1 VEPSPAPAEFDVR
14 TLVLLVRPDDAPDLG
29 EEELDRLQVE
39 HLRYGAGL
47 AERGLTVAN
56 GPFTDQ
62 TDETLRGLSVYTVGA
77 EEALALAGA
86 DPSVR
91 AGRLRPVVVRWW
103 TPTGRIDFPQYG
115 RPVGDRRSLADLE

>member
-1 VEPSPAPAEFDVR
+1 MEPSSAPAEFDVR
-14 TLVLLVRPDDAPDLG
+14 TLVLLVRPVDAPDLS

-39 HLRYGAGL
+39 HLSYGASL

-62 TDETLRGLSVYTVGA
+62 TDPALRGLSVYTVGA
-77 EEALALAGA
+77 EEALTLARE

-91 AGRLRPVVVRWW
+91 AGRLRPLVVRWW
-103 TPTGRIDFPQYG
+103 TGAGRIDFPHYG
-115 RPVGDRRSLADLE
+115 RPVGERRSLADLG

>member
-1 VEPSPAPAEFDVR
+1 VEPGPVPAEFDVR
-14 TLVLLVRPDDAPDLG
+14 TLVLLVRPADAPDLD
-29 EEELDRLQVE
+29 EDELDRLQAE

-62 TDETLRGLSVYTVGA
+62 TDPALRGLSIYSVGA
-77 EEALALAGA
+77 EEALDLASQ

-91 AGRLRPVVVRWW
+91 AGRLRPLVVRWW
-103 TPTGRIDFPQYG
+103 TKAGRIDFPEYG
-115 RPVGDRRSLADLE
+115 RPVGDRRSLADLD

>member
-1 VEPSPAPAEFDVR
+1 MEPGPAPAEFDVR
-14 TLVLLVRPDDAPDLG
+14 TLVLLVRPADAPDLG
-29 EEELDRLQVE
+29 EEELDRLQAE

-47 AERGLTVAN
+47 AARGLTVAN

-62 TDETLRGLSVYTVGA
+62 TDTALRGLSVYTVSA
-77 EEALALAGA
+77 EEALALARQ

-103 TPTGRIDFPQYG
+103 TKAGRIDFPEYG
-115 RPVGDRRSLADLE
+115 RLVGDRRSFADLD